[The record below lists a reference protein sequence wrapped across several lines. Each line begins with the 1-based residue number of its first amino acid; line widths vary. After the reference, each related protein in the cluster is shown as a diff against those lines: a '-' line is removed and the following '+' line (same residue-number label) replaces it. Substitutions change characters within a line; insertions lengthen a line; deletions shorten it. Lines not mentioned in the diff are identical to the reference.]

1 MKPMSNS
8 WETEFCVILRGAVF
22 VELRAVIIGHGCN
35 APAPLP
41 LLTRNTIN
49 DGSLYFFILMYPID
63 QDQW

>member
-22 VELRAVIIGHGCN
+22 VELRAIIIGHGCN

-49 DGSLYFFILMYPID
+49 DDSLYF
-63 QDQW
+63 